1 MQPREGFPAS
11 SADIEVV
18 SADVLP
24 SRLRVEKRRSE
35 ALVRLTNGSLVSG
48 CFFVAGGS
56 ARHAGP
62 ERIGDLLNGSQ
73 GFVPFEQRFD
83 AGMRT
88 VLYNRAHIVTVTLS
102 EDEASRDPGYVVAP
116 KHEVSLRLSTGET
129 VDGTVRVYQPEGHD
143 RVSDWAR
150 EPEMFRYVES
160 HSATLLVN
168 TAHIVEIS
176 ESPEP

>member
-1 MQPREGFPAS
+1 M
-11 SADIEVV
+11 

-24 SRLRVEKRRSE
+24 SRLRVEKRRTE
-35 ALVRLTNGSLVSG
+35 ALVRLTDGSSVSG

-62 ERIGDLLNGSQ
+62 ERVGDLLNASH
-73 GFVPFEQRFD
+73 GFVPFEQRLASGF
-83 AGMRT
+83 RT
-88 VLYNRAHIVTVTLS
+88 ILYNRAYIVTVTLS

-116 KHEVSLRLSTGET
+116 KHDVSLRLSTGET

-150 EPEMFRYVES
+150 EPEMFRYVETP
-160 HSATLLVN
+160 SATLLVN
-168 TAHIVEIS
+168 TAHIVDIS